1 MRHSSRSQEM
11 MIMNDVLALVKR
23 NCLCYFRDKASVF
36 FSLLGVLIVIL
47 LYLIFLKDMLV
58 DSFMSEI
65 SDMVSRDSVKDFVDA
80 WVMAGILAI
89 VSVTTSAG
97 SLQTMISDRVSGKDR
112 DTMMT
117 SLSPAKISAA
127 YVLSTFLVGQIM
139 SLIAFVIAI
148 GYLAATGCDM
158 STVGIMETLLLT
170 VPASLSGAII
180 VYTLTCRMKSE
191 GAFSGFSTVL
201 GVLIGFLTGIYMPLG
216 TMSDGMQTIGSLMP
230 ATHMAALMRQT
241 LSTDAFEKIMTGAPQ
256 DTFDEIWF
264 MMGYQIKLFGIEF
277 TPLMSVIY
285 VMVVT
290 LAFFG
295 LAVLLNRKK

>member
-1 MRHSSRSQEM
+1 
-11 MIMNDVLALVKR
+11 MNDVLALVKR

-58 DSFMSEI
+58 DSFMNEI
-65 SDMVSRDSVKDFVDA
+65 SDMVSRDSVKEYVDA
-80 WVMAGILAI
+80 WVMSGILAI

-97 SLQTMISDRVSGKDR
+97 SLQTMISDRVSGRDR

-117 SLSPAKISAA
+117 SLSSAKISAA
-127 YVLSTFLVGQIM
+127 YVLSTFIVGQIM
-139 SLIAFVIAI
+139 SFIAFAIAI
-148 GYLAATGCDM
+148 GYLAATGCEM
-158 STVGIMETLLLT
+158 SAVGILQTLLLT
-170 VPASLSGAII
+170 VPASMSGAII

-230 ATHMAALMRQT
+230 ATHIAALMRQT
-241 LSTDAFEKIMTGAPQ
+241 LSTDAFNKIMTGAPQ
-256 DTFDEIWF
+256 DTYDEIWF
-264 MMGYQIKLFGIEF
+264 TMGYQIELFGTEF
-277 TPLMSVIY
+277 SWVMSVIY
-285 VMVVT
+285 VIAVT

-295 LAVLLNRKK
+295 LAVFLTKRK

>member
-1 MRHSSRSQEM
+1 MSE
-11 MIMNDVLALVKR
+11 ILAMVKR

-58 DSFMSEI
+58 DSFMNEI
-65 SDMVSRDSVKDFVDA
+65 SDMISRESVKEYVDA

-97 SLQTMISDRVSGKDR
+97 SLQTMISDRVSGRDR

-117 SLSPAKISAA
+117 SLSSAKISAA
-127 YVLSTFLVGQIM
+127 NILSTFLVGQIM
-139 SLIAFVIAI
+139 SLIAFAIAI
-148 GYLAATGCDM
+148 GYLAATGCGM
-158 STVGIMETLLLT
+158 TAVGIIETLLLT
-170 VPASLSGAII
+170 IPASLSGAII
-180 VYTLTCRMKSE
+180 VYTLTCRMRSE

-216 TMSDGMQTIGSLMP
+216 TMAEGMRTIGSMMP

-241 LSTDAFEKIMTGAPQ
+241 LSTDAFNKIMAGAPSE
-256 DTFDEIWF
+256 TYDEIWYT
-264 MMGYQIKLFGIEF
+264 MGYQIELFGVDF
-277 TPLMSVIY
+277 SPLMSVIY
-285 VMVVT
+285 VLIVT
-290 LAFFG
+290 AAFFG
-295 LAVLLNRKK
+295 ITVFLTKKR

>member
-1 MRHSSRSQEM
+1 
-11 MIMNDVLALVKR
+11 MNDVLALVKR

-58 DSFMSEI
+58 DSFMNEI
-65 SDMVSRDSVKDFVDA
+65 SGMVTRDSVKEYVDA

-97 SLQTMISDRVSGKDR
+97 SLQTMISDRVAGRDR
-112 DTMMT
+112 DTKMT

-127 YVLSTFLVGQIM
+127 QVLSTFFVGQIM
-139 SLIAFVIAI
+139 SLIAFAIAI
-148 GYLAATGCDM
+148 GYLAMTGCEM
-158 STVGIMETLLLT
+158 SAVGIVETLLLT

-180 VYTLTCRMKSE
+180 VYTLTCRMRSE

-216 TMSDGMQTIGSLMP
+216 TMSEGMQTIGSMMP
-230 ATHMAALMRQT
+230 ATHIAALMRQS
-241 LSTDAFEKIMTGAPQ
+241 LSTEAFNKIMTGAPPE
-256 DTFDEIWF
+256 TYDEIWYT
-264 MMGYQIKLFGIEF
+264 MGYQIKLFGMEF
-277 TPLMSVIY
+277 SPLMSVLY
-285 VMVVT
+285 VVIVT
-290 LAFFG
+290 AVFFG
-295 LAVLLNRKK
+295 LAVFLNKKR

>member
-1 MRHSSRSQEM
+1 
-11 MIMNDVLALVKR
+11 MNDVLALVKR

-58 DSFMSEI
+58 DSFMNEI
-65 SDMVSRDSVKDFVDA
+65 SEMVSRDSVKEYVDA
-80 WVMAGILAI
+80 WVMSGILAI

-97 SLQTMISDRVSGKDR
+97 SLQTMISDRVSGRDR

-117 SLSPAKISAA
+117 SLSSAKISAA
-127 YVLSTFLVGQIM
+127 YVLSTFIVGQIM
-139 SLIAFVIAI
+139 SLIAFAIAI

-158 STVGIMETLLLT
+158 SAAGIVQTLALT
-170 VPASLSGAII
+170 IPASLSGAII
-180 VYTLTCRMKSE
+180 VYTLTCRMRSE

-216 TMSDGMQTIGSLMP
+216 TMSDGMQTVGSMMP
-230 ATHMAALMRQT
+230 ATHIAALMRQT
-241 LSTDAFEKIMTGAPQ
+241 LSTDAFNKIMTGAPPE
-256 DTFDEIWF
+256 TYDEIWF
-264 MMGYQIKLFGIEF
+264 TMGYQIHLFGMDF
-277 TPLMSVIY
+277 SWQASVIY
-285 VMVVT
+285 VIAVT

-295 LAVLLNRKK
+295 LAVLLNKKK

>member
-1 MRHSSRSQEM
+1 MS
-11 MIMNDVLALVKR
+11 DTLAMVRR

-65 SDMVSRDSVKDFVDA
+65 SDMIARDSVKKYVDA

-97 SLQTMISDRVSGKDR
+97 SLQTMISDRVSEKDR
-112 DTMMT
+112 DTKMT
-117 SLSPAKISAA
+117 SLSSAKISAA

-139 SLIAFVIAI
+139 SLIAFAIAI
-148 GYLAATGCDM
+148 VYLAATGCEM
-158 STVGIMETLLLT
+158 SALGIAETLLLT
-170 VPASLSGAII
+170 IPASLSGAII
-180 VYTLTCRMKSE
+180 VYALTCRMRSE

-216 TMSDGMQTIGSLMP
+216 TMAEGMRTIGSMMP

-241 LSTDAFEKIMTGAPQ
+241 LSTGAFDKIMTGASPA
-256 DTFDEIWF
+256 TYDEIWYT
-264 MMGYQIKLFGIEF
+264 MGYQIELFGLEF
-277 TPLMSVIY
+277 SPLMSIVYVIA
-285 VMVVT
+285 VT
-290 LAFFG
+290 LAFFA
-295 LAVLLNRKK
+295 LAVFLTKKK

>member
-1 MRHSSRSQEM
+1 MSE
-11 MIMNDVLALVKR
+11 ILAMVKR

-58 DSFMSEI
+58 DSFMKEI
-65 SDMVSRDSVKDFVDA
+65 SDMISRESVKEYVDA

-97 SLQTMISDRVSGKDR
+97 SLQTMISDRVSGRDR

-117 SLSPAKISAA
+117 SLSSAKISAA
-127 YVLSTFLVGQIM
+127 NILSTFLVGQIM
-139 SLIAFVIAI
+139 SLIAFAIAI
-148 GYLAATGCDM
+148 GYLSVTGCGM
-158 STVGIMETLLLT
+158 TAVGIIETLLLT
-170 VPASLSGAII
+170 IPASLSGAII
-180 VYTLTCRMKSE
+180 VYTLTCRMRSE

-216 TMSDGMQTIGSLMP
+216 TMAEGMRTIGSMMP

-241 LSTDAFEKIMTGAPQ
+241 LSTDAFNKIMTGAPSE
-256 DTFDEIWF
+256 TYDEIWYT
-264 MMGYQIKLFGIEF
+264 MGYQIELFGVDF
-277 TPLMSVIY
+277 SPLMSVIY
-285 VMVVT
+285 VLIVT
-290 LAFFG
+290 AVFFG
-295 LAVLLNRKK
+295 ITVFLTKKR

>member
-1 MRHSSRSQEM
+1 MS
-11 MIMNDVLALVKR
+11 DVLAMVKR

-58 DSFMSEI
+58 DSFMNEI
-65 SDMVSRDSVKDFVDA
+65 SGMVTRDSVKEYVDA

-97 SLQTMISDRVSGKDR
+97 SLQTMISDRVSGRDR

-117 SLSPAKISAA
+117 SLSSAKISAA

-148 GYLAATGCDM
+148 GYLAMTGCEM
-158 STVGIMETLLLT
+158 SGTGIAQTLLLT

-180 VYTLTCRMKSE
+180 VYTLTCRMRSE

-230 ATHMAALMRQT
+230 ATHIAALMRQS
-241 LSTDAFEKIMTGAPQ
+241 LSTEAFNKIMTGAPAE
-256 DTFDEIWF
+256 TYDEIWYT
-264 MMGYQIKLFGIEF
+264 MGYQIKLFGTEF
-277 TPLMSVIY
+277 SPLMSVLY
-285 VMVVT
+285 VVIVT
-290 LAFFG
+290 AVFFG
-295 LAVLLNRKK
+295 IAVLLNKRK

>member
-1 MRHSSRSQEM
+1 MS
-11 MIMNDVLALVKR
+11 DVLAMVKR

-58 DSFMSEI
+58 DSFMTEI
-65 SDMVSRDSVKDFVDA
+65 SDMVTRDSVKEFVDA

-97 SLQTMISDRVSGKDR
+97 SLQTMISDKVSGRER
-112 DTMMT
+112 DAKMT
-117 SLSPAKISAA
+117 SLSSAKISAA
-127 YVLSTFLVGQIM
+127 YILSTFLVGQIM

-148 GYLAATGCDM
+148 GYLAATGCEM
-158 STVGIMETLLLT
+158 SAEGIVKTLLLT
-170 VPASLSGAII
+170 IPASLSGAII
-180 VYTLTCRMKSE
+180 VYTLTCRMRSE

-216 TMSDGMQTIGSLMP
+216 TMAEGMQTIGSLMP

-241 LSTDAFEKIMTGAPQ
+241 LSKNAFDKIMTGAPSE
-256 DTFDEIWF
+256 TYDEIWY
-264 MMGYQIKLFGIEF
+264 MMGYQIELFGVDF
-277 TPLMSVIY
+277 SWQASVIY
-285 VMVVT
+285 VIAVT

-295 LAVLLNRKK
+295 IAVILTKKK

>member
-1 MRHSSRSQEM
+1 MSE
-11 MIMNDVLALVKR
+11 ILAMVKR

-58 DSFMSEI
+58 DSFMTEI
-65 SDMVSRDSVKDFVDA
+65 SDMVTRDSVKEFVDA

-97 SLQTMISDRVSGKDR
+97 SLQTMISDKVSGRER
-112 DTMMT
+112 DAKMT
-117 SLSPAKISAA
+117 SLSSAKISAA
-127 YVLSTFLVGQIM
+127 YILSTFLVGQIM

-158 STVGIMETLLLT
+158 SAEGIVKTLLFT
-170 VPASLSGAII
+170 IPASLSGAII
-180 VYTLTCRMKSE
+180 VYTLTCRMRSE

-216 TMSDGMQTIGSLMP
+216 TMSDGMQTIGSMMP
-230 ATHMAALMRQT
+230 ATHVAALMRQT
-241 LSTDAFEKIMTGAPQ
+241 LSTDAFDKIMTGAPPE
-256 DTFDEIWF
+256 TYDEIWF
-264 MMGYQIKLFGIEF
+264 MMGYQIELFGMEF
-277 TPLMSVIY
+277 SPFMSVIY
-285 VMVVT
+285 VIIVT
-290 LAFFG
+290 LVFFG
-295 LAVLLNRKK
+295 LAVLLNKKR

>member
-1 MRHSSRSQEM
+1 MSE
-11 MIMNDVLALVKR
+11 ILAMVKR

-58 DSFMSEI
+58 DSFMKEI
-65 SDMVSRDSVKDFVDA
+65 SDMISRESVKEYVDA

-97 SLQTMISDRVSGKDR
+97 SLQTMISDRVSGRDR

-117 SLSPAKISAA
+117 SLSSAKISAA
-127 YVLSTFLVGQIM
+127 NILSTFLVGQIM
-139 SLIAFVIAI
+139 SLIAFAIAI
-148 GYLAATGCDM
+148 GYLAATGCGM
-158 STVGIMETLLLT
+158 TAVGIIETLLLT
-170 VPASLSGAII
+170 IPASLSGAII
-180 VYTLTCRMKSE
+180 VYTLTCRMRSE

-216 TMSDGMQTIGSLMP
+216 TMAEGMRTIGSMMP

-241 LSTDAFEKIMTGAPQ
+241 LSTDAFNKIMTGAPQ
-256 DTFDEIWF
+256 DTYDEIWF
-264 MMGYQIKLFGIEF
+264 TMGYQIELFGVDF
-277 TPLMSVIY
+277 SPLMSVIY
-285 VMVVT
+285 VLIVT
-290 LAFFG
+290 AVFFG
-295 LAVLLNRKK
+295 ITVFLTKKR

>member
-1 MRHSSRSQEM
+1 MSE
-11 MIMNDVLALVKR
+11 ILAMVKR

-58 DSFMSEI
+58 DSFMKEI
-65 SDMVSRDSVKDFVDA
+65 SDMISRESVKEYVDA

-117 SLSPAKISAA
+117 SMSPAKISAA
-127 YVLSTFLVGQIM
+127 NILSTFLVGQIM
-139 SLIAFVIAI
+139 SLIAFAIAI
-148 GYLAATGCDM
+148 GYLSVTGCGM
-158 STVGIMETLLLT
+158 SAVGIIETLLLT
-170 VPASLSGAII
+170 IPASLSGAII
-180 VYTLTCRMKSE
+180 VYTLTCRMRSE

-216 TMSDGMQTIGSLMP
+216 TMAEGMRTIGSMMP
-230 ATHMAALMRQT
+230 ATHIAALMRQT
-241 LSTDAFEKIMTGAPQ
+241 LSTDAFDKIMAGAPPE
-256 DTFDEIWF
+256 TYDEIWH
-264 MMGYQIKLFGIEF
+264 MMGYQIELFGMDF
-277 TPLMSVIY
+277 SPLMSMIY
-285 VMVVT
+285 VLIVT
-290 LAFFG
+290 AVFFG
-295 LAVLLNRKK
+295 ITVFLTKKR

>member
-1 MRHSSRSQEM
+1 MS
-11 MIMNDVLALVKR
+11 DVLAMVRR

-65 SDMVSRDSVKDFVDA
+65 SDMISREFVKEFVDA

-97 SLQTMISDRVSGKDR
+97 SLQTMISDKVAGRDR
-112 DTMMT
+112 DTKMT
-117 SLSPAKISAA
+117 SLSSAKISAA
-127 YVLSTFLVGQIM
+127 YILSTFLVGQIM
-139 SLIAFVIAI
+139 SLIAFAIAV
-148 GYLAATGCDM
+148 GYLAATGCGM
-158 STVGIMETLLLT
+158 SALGIMQTLLLT
-170 VPASLSGAII
+170 VPASLSGSII
-180 VYTLTCRMKSE
+180 VYTLTCRMRSE

-216 TMSDGMQTIGSLMP
+216 TMAEGMRTIGSMMP

-241 LSTDAFEKIMTGAPQ
+241 LSSDAFSKIMTGAPAETY
-256 DTFDEIWF
+256 DKIWF
-264 MMGYQIKLFGIEF
+264 MMGYQIELFGMDFSWQASI
-277 TPLMSVIY
+277 IY
-285 VMVVT
+285 VIAVT
-290 LAFFG
+290 LVFFG
-295 LAVLLNRKK
+295 IAVLLTKKK

>member
-1 MRHSSRSQEM
+1 MS
-11 MIMNDVLALVKR
+11 DVLALVKR

-58 DSFMSEI
+58 DSFMNEI
-65 SDMVSRDSVKDFVDA
+65 SGMVTRDSVKEYVDA
-80 WVMAGILAI
+80 WVMSGILAI

-97 SLQTMISDRVSGKDR
+97 SLQTMISDRVSGRDR

-117 SLSPAKISAA
+117 SLSSAKISAA
-127 YVLSTFLVGQIM
+127 YVLSTFIVGQIM
-139 SLIAFVIAI
+139 SFIAFAIAI
-148 GYLAATGCDM
+148 GYLAATGCEM
-158 STVGIMETLLLT
+158 SAAGIIQTLALT
-170 VPASLSGAII
+170 IPASLSGAII
-180 VYTLTCRMKSE
+180 VYTLTCRMRSE

-230 ATHMAALMRQT
+230 ATHIAALMRQT
-241 LSTDAFEKIMTGAPQ
+241 LSTGAFNKIMTGAPLE
-256 DTFDEIWF
+256 TYDEIWF
-264 MMGYQIKLFGIEF
+264 TMGYQIELFGTEF
-277 TPLMSVIY
+277 SWVASLIY
-285 VMVVT
+285 VTVVT

-295 LAVLLNRKK
+295 LAVLFNRKK

>member
-1 MRHSSRSQEM
+1 MSE
-11 MIMNDVLALVKR
+11 ILALTKR

-58 DSFMSEI
+58 DSFMTEI
-65 SDMVSRDSVKDFVDA
+65 SEMVSRDSVKEFVDA

-97 SLQTMISDRVSGKDR
+97 SLQTMIGDKVSGKDR
-112 DTMMT
+112 DTKMT
-117 SLSPAKISAA
+117 SLSSAKISAA
-127 YVLSTFLVGQIM
+127 YILSTFLVGQIM
-139 SLIAFVIAI
+139 SLIAFAIAV
-148 GYLAATGCDM
+148 GYLAATGCEM
-158 STVGIMETLLLT
+158 SAVGIVQTLILT

-180 VYTLTCRMKSE
+180 VYTLTCRMRSE

-216 TMSDGMQTIGSLMP
+216 TMAEGMQTVGSLMP
-230 ATHMAALMRQT
+230 ATHIAALMRQT
-241 LSTDAFEKIMTGAPQ
+241 LSTNAFDKIMTGAPP
-256 DTFDEIWF
+256 DTYDEIWF
-264 MMGYQIKLFGIEF
+264 MMGYQIELFGVEF
-277 TPLMSVIY
+277 SWIMSIIY
-285 VMVVT
+285 VAAVT

-295 LAVLLNRKK
+295 LAVFLTKKK